1 MKQVG
6 EFLLRALKT
15 IALPL
20 AMFLVLK
27 VLSSFIG
34 TGSFGNALSIRTA
47 LRSAVFTCLVATGM
61 SFNLLSN
68 RWDYSIGASL
78 ILASIIGPNLAE
90 LLGLNATW
98 ALILCAITGVVFCT
112 IVGLTYILIKIH
124 PLVISMG
131 FLLLYEGLSAV
142 VFDGAGVNMTGSHL
156 MDIAKYPYYMIPFVI
171 LFVLAYVL
179 YSKTRF
185 GYNLRAV
192 SYGAAVAV
200 NIGVKEKPTV
210 LAAYALGGL
219 FVGVAGYFNTAM
231 NGLVWPTL
239 DAGSVVTA
247 FSCCVPFFVGKFL
260 TRYGNLMVGILMGSL
275 AIAFMNTGLTS
286 LGVSSSLQTTING
299 LFLLVILVISA
310 NEARV
315 AEYLEGQR
323 VAKIARA
330 KQEAA
335 G

>member
-1 MKQVG
+1 MKKVG
-6 EFLLRALKT
+6 DFLLRALKM
-15 IALPL
+15 IALPV
-20 AMFLVLK
+20 AMFVVLK
-27 VLSSFIG
+27 VLSTFIG
-34 TGSFGNALSIRTA
+34 SGSFGNALSIRTA
-47 LRSAVFTCLVATGM
+47 LRSAVFTCLVAIGM

-78 ILASIIGPNLAE
+78 ILASIIGPNLARD
-90 LLGLNATW
+90 LGLTAWW
-98 ALILCAITGVVFCT
+98 ALIFCAIVGVVFCT
-112 IVGLTYILIKIH
+112 IVGLIYITIKIH

-131 FLLLYEGLSAV
+131 FLLLYEGLSAIV
-142 VFDGAGVNMTGSHL
+142 YDGGGVNMTGNKL
-156 MDIAKYPYYMIPFVI
+156 MYVARYPYYFIPFLI

-179 YSKTRF
+179 YNKTKF

-192 SYGAAVAV
+192 SYGSAVAV
-200 NIGVKEKPTV
+200 NIGVNEKATV
-210 LAAYALGGL
+210 MAAYALGGL
-219 FVGVAGYFNTAM
+219 FVGTAGYFNTAM
-231 NGLVWPTL
+231 NGLIWPTL

-299 LFLLVILVISA
+299 LFLLIILVISA

-315 AEYLEGQR
+315 TEYLEGRR
-323 VAKIARA
+323 VAKAARA
-330 KQEAA
+330 KQQAA